1 MPAHRRELSMRMRY
15 AVSGLACLLMASV
28 LFIAAFPSGV
38 HLTRLDHGRHS
49 GQATMKT
56 ADAGPRF

>member
-1 MPAHRRELSMRMRY
+1 MRMRY

>member
-1 MPAHRRELSMRMRY
+1 MRMRY

-28 LFIAAFPSGV
+28 LFVAAFPSGV
-38 HLTRLDHGRHS
+38 HLTRMDHGRHS
-49 GQATMKT
+49 GQAAMKT